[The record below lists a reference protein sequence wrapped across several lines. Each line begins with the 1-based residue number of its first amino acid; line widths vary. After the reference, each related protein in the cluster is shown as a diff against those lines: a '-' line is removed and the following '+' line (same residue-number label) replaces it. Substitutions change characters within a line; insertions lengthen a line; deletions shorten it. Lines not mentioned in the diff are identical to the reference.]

1 MGRSVAAA
9 GDRSR
14 PATCSSLARV
24 SVSRVVNRNSR
35 RARTTAPSEWEIKLQ
50 RKFGTMV
57 AIVAGGKGGK
67 VEFEYYGQED
77 LERLLEAWGV
87 L

>member
-1 MGRSVAAA
+1 MKRKL
-9 GDRSR
+9 RRQHSR
-14 PATCSSLARV
+14 PKTVAKLEGV
-24 SVSRVVNRNSR
+24 G
-35 RARTTAPSEWEIKLQ
+35 EWETRLQ
-50 RKFGTMV
+50 RTFATHVVITTGR
-57 AIVAGGKGGK
+57 KGGK